1 MLEERPPPIVYL
13 EAPEPHI
20 RVLWGAHFVT
30 RSFVQ
35 PTPEDGK
42 ILVFVRDICLG
53 LLTATVMVQ
62 PEWVT
67 AEYVAVPQAA

>member
-1 MLEERPPPIVYL
+1 M
-13 EAPEPHI
+13 
-20 RVLWGAHFVT
+20 LWGAQFVT
-30 RSFVQ
+30 LYFAQ
-35 PTPEDGK
+35 PTPEDRK
-42 ILVFVRDICLG
+42 VLVFVRDICLG